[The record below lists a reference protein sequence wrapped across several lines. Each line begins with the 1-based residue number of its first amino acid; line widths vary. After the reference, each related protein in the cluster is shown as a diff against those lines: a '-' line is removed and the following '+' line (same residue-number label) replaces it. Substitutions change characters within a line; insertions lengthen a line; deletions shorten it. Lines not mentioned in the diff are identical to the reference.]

1 LREGDAGTYASP
13 LFVLAFYSR
22 QADNL
27 FMQIRFKHGM
37 TMIAKR
43 AMWGV
48 VS

>member
-1 LREGDAGTYASP
+1 MQEHMHSLF
-13 LFVLAFYSR
+13 FVLAFYPK
-22 QADNL
+22 QADNP
-27 FMQIRFKHGM
+27 FMQIRSKHGM